1 MSYLAEDAVLDGT
14 LQKQAEAVEQ
24 LLQQIK
30 SSHGEHK

>member
-1 MSYLAEDAVLDGT
+1 MPYLAEDAILDSVLE
-14 LQKQAEAVEQ
+14 KQAEAVEQ